1 MNDKTQEEKYEKL
14 ENYLKPQK
22 KDIVY
27 SGIKASISAIPG
39 FGGVLAEIFSF
50 GVESPIQ
57 KRKRD
62 FLIELA
68 KNLDKLGEEKRIKIN
83 ELRDNP
89 EFIDLILLSLE
100 IAMKNSRREKIQMLQ
115 TGVINSILSIKEN
128 MDLNFTFLKAIDDLT
143 WMHVVTLNEI
153 GSKGYL
159 GAYDFQLDSK
169 FKKFLSELFAIGL
182 IEYVPKEEGS
192 HDIHTKKKMEEI
204 IEFLTEKQSMRIT
217 DKGKQFQKF
226 IFNYNG

>member
-1 MNDKTQEEKYEKL
+1 MDDKIQEEKYKKL

-27 SGIKASISAIPG
+27 DGIKASLSAIPG

-68 KNLDKLGEEKRIKIN
+68 KNLDKLEEEKQIKIS

-89 EFIDLILLSLE
+89 EFIDLIMLSLE

-115 TGVINSILSIKEN
+115 TGVINSILSIKED

-143 WMHVVTLNEI
+143 WMHVKTLNEI
-153 GSKGYL
+153 GNKGYL
-159 GAYDFQLDSK
+159 GVYDFQLDLK
-169 FKKFLSELFAIGL
+169 FNKFLSELFAIGL
-182 IEYVPKEEGS
+182 IEYVPKDEENRI
-192 HDIHTKKKMEEI
+192 IHQKNNMEEI

-217 DKGKQFQKF
+217 EKGKKFQEF
-226 IFNYNG
+226 IFNHNE